1 MVKTMGDN
9 DNQNHGG
16 KECKGSGSS
25 GEGSTSK
32 SILKH
37 AYEWLTHTARGI
49 LPIFRFT
56 AHLSTLGGQDIC
68 MAQ

>member
-1 MVKTMGDN
+1 MVKAMGDN

-32 SILKH
+32 
-37 AYEWLTHTARGI
+37 T
-49 LPIFRFT
+49 IFRVPY
-56 AHLSTLGGQDIC
+56 
-68 MAQ
+68 